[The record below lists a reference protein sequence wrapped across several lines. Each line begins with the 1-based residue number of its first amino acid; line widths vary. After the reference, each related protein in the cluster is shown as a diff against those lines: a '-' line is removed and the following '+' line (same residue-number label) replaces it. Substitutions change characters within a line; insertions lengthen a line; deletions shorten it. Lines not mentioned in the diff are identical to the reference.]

1 MSEDAPSL
9 GIQNFINQI
18 VASNLTGVMFSRMET
33 LIANEPDKDY
43 ANEEVYAELVAT
55 VTTEVMGMYGCIWE
69 ALEKGL
75 QHIGEQGTGEDTQ
88 TDTSVS
94 G

>member
-1 MSEDAPSL
+1 MSEDTPSV

-33 LIANEPDKDY
+33 FIANEPDKDY
-43 ANEEVYAELVAT
+43 LNEEVYAELVAT
-55 VTTEVMGMYGCIWE
+55 VTTEVLSMYGCIWK

-75 QHIGEQGTGEDTQ
+75 KHIEGTEEDTQ
-88 TDTSVS
+88 TDTSVT